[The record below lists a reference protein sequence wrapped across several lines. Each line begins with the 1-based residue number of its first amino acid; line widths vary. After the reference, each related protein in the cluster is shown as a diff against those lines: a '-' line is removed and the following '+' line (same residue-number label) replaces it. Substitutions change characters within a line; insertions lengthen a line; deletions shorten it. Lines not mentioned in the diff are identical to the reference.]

1 MLFLQH
7 YNFTVVYRRGSSLHL
22 VDTLSIAPCQD
33 EAATPSIPETFHVF
47 HTHLAQLD
55 PTSPALTDT
64 TREQLRKATTSCPDM
79 QLLENYI
86 LHGWPLTKEHL
97 PINSRHSGIFVRI

>member
-1 MLFLQH
+1 MLFLQR

-22 VDTLSIAPCQD
+22 ADTLSIAPCQD

-64 TREQLRKATTSCPDM
+64 TREPDM
-79 QLLENYI
+79 QHAQLPRHAAAGK
-86 LHGWPLTKEHL
+86 LHPPWLATY
-97 PINSRHSGIFVRI
+97 